1 MILSLTA
8 YAVIPIY
15 TILFV
20 SGTNWLTSN
29 LSVIGNWPDRQVSF
43 FLLGLIIGLYY
54 HCILKR
60 LLSHLPHHLW
70 ESVLLHTALIL
81 LFLAVSTPYLPAQVP
96 LQSFLHVL
104 FAFSASILILIC
116 LYLTLWRLSSL
127 SQDIR
132 TRMRPY
138 RRSLVNI
145 TIVSA
150 ILLFIAGIVSSALE
164 IFFILSTTILLQ
176 RLYQQFTCNFLNS
189 VYNKSITSYFYEKRR

>member
-1 MILSLTA
+1 M
-8 YAVIPIY
+8 
-15 TILFV
+15 
-20 SGTNWLTSN
+20 
-29 LSVIGNWPDRQVSF
+29 
-43 FLLGLIIGLYY
+43 
-54 HCILKR
+54 
-60 LLSHLPHHLW
+60 
-70 ESVLLHTALIL
+70 
-81 LFLAVSTPYLPAQVP
+81 
-96 LQSFLHVL
+96 
-104 FAFSASILILIC
+104 
-116 LYLTLWRLSSL
+116 

-138 RRSLVNI
+138 RRSLVSI

>member
-81 LFLAVSTPYLPAQVP
+81 LFLAISTPYLPAQVP

-104 FAFSASILILIC
+104 FSRKGKLIFPPFLFTLHSLFRISCILTVFCKSLQIQKL
-116 LYLTLWRLSSL
+116 LS
-127 SQDIR
+127 
-132 TRMRPY
+132 
-138 RRSLVNI
+138 
-145 TIVSA
+145 
-150 ILLFIAGIVSSALE
+150 
-164 IFFILSTTILLQ
+164 
-176 RLYQQFTCNFLNS
+176 
-189 VYNKSITSYFYEKRR
+189 